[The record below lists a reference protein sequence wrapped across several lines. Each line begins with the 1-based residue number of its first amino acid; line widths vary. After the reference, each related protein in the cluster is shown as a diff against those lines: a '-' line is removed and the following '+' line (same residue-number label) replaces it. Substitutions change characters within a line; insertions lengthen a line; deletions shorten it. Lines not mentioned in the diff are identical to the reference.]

1 MRKIIFLAVCFAAIL
16 AVSNCKKNE
25 ETTSTPASQATVEQK
40 AAPAAD
46 MQTEEAA
53 PADESMA
60 EPAAPTQE
68 EATEQQAPEESAP
81 AEPAQ
86 APEEESAGSGS

>member
-40 AAPAAD
+40 AAPAD